1 MFGKTKWILAGVLA
15 ITLLTAGFAGSVA
28 LAQGPTPTPPK
39 TWLELYQ
46 QILAQKLGTT
56 VEKLQ
61 QAMTD
66 ARKDAATEGVKQ
78 GILTQAQADR
88 MLGNTARGTI
98 ANAWLDAAA
107 KTLGMTTTDLTTA
120 LRGGKTL
127 LDVAR
132 EKNVDVANLR
142 TAIADA
148 EKAAIDQAVKDGK
161 LTQEQADKLKANIK
175 PENIDLNRKSLGAQ
189 SLRGRLNDAFQNRFG
204 KFGKGNFG
212 MPQFR
217 R

>member
-1 MFGKTKWILAGVLA
+1 MFGKTQWLVAGLLA
-15 ITLLTAGFAGSVA
+15 IALFAFGVGSTVA

-39 TWLELYQ
+39 TWMDLYWQ
-46 QILAQKLGTT
+46 TLAQKLGTT

-107 KTLGMTTTDLTTA
+107 KTLGVTTTDLTTA

-132 EKNVDVANLR
+132 EKNIDVAKLR

-175 PENIDLNRKSLGAQ
+175 PENIDLNRKWLGAQ
-189 SLRGRLNDAFQNRFG
+189 ALRGRLNDAFQNRFG
-204 KFGKGNFG
+204 KFGKGNFR